1 MYHFAL
7 VALMALA
14 VVKVVDVL
22 TDNVEALQRFRSL
35 LTIAFG
41 VGIVLWLDYSI
52 FDGWDIA
59 IDDRDTGLWLTGFMV
74 AGMTVPWRAVF
85 GYLTHDRAAV
95 GRDPRAALPRDQARR
110 LAHAGIL
117 RWAPEHAPGPIVAS
131 QAQAR
136 PRSSSS
142 TAAPASGTWYGQKC
156 PAPSIGANP
165 APRASATSRAFASSP
180 KGSSVAWSTRP
191 APRVG
196 AHGPQCGAGWAVA
209 ERYRSR
215 MQLPMSASDAAA
227 ISRAPSWGTP
237 SPSRPAARSS
247 TRHAR
252 SAPRRRP
259 LRRPASARAGRTGA
273 TRSRGGRRWRR
284 RRPTSATGRRGR
296 WRPGA

>member
-52 FDGWDIA
+52 FEGWNIA

-95 GRDPRAALPRDQARR
+95 GRDPRAALPHDQARR
-110 LAHAGIL
+110 LAHALSIL

-131 QAQAR
+131 GSGAARLAQK
-136 PRSSSS
+136 SSS
-142 TAAPASGTWYGQKC
+142 TAAAASGAWYGQKW
-156 PAPSIGANP
+156 PAPSSAAKP
-165 APRASATSRAFASSP
+165 APRASAHLPGLRL
-180 KGSSVAWSTRP
+180 VAEGVVGRRGARGRRP
-191 APRVG
+191 AS
-196 AHGPQCGAGWAVA
+196 GPTGPSRGAGWAWPSGTGRGCSCPSSASRRRGHLHRAVVRHA
-209 ERYRSR
+209 ERPRAR
-215 MQLPMSASDAAA
+215 RPDLP
-227 ISRAPSWGTP
+227 RT
-237 SPSRPAARSS
+237 
-247 TRHAR
+247 AR

-259 LRRPASARAGRTGA
+259 RRRRGSARAGR
-273 TRSRGGRRWRR
+273 
-284 RRPTSATGRRGR
+284 SACHS
-296 WRPGA
+296 